1 MYLLNLFHL
10 TRHRAQ
16 VIIMFPAAFMVL
28 ILLATLSL
36 DGTMMQQTQRDL
48 ETIATHAARAGAQQ
62 VDWAAYQTNCNAYL
76 TANPTA
82 NVLNC
87 NSFLIL
93 NQGAADGAARTSVT
107 EWLTQLS
114 DQSINFPGFAPKIS
128 NQVDVSFSSGGKAV
142 TVTVRRCYEPFL
154 FHGIFDSP
162 DCPNAVLV
170 VGHYTASPL
179 AGL

>member
-10 TRHRAQ
+10 TRRRAQ

-62 VDWAAYQTNCNAYL
+62 VDWGAYQTNCNTYL

-82 NVLNC
+82 NVLDC
-87 NSFLIL
+87 NSFLVL
-93 NQGAADGAARTSVT
+93 DTGAARNAATTSVT
-107 EWLTQLS
+107 EWLNQLS
-114 DQSINFPGFAPKIS
+114 AQSINFPGFAPKIS
-128 NQVDVSFSSGGKAV
+128 NQIDVAFSSGGKAI

-154 FHGIFDSP
+154 FHGIFGSP